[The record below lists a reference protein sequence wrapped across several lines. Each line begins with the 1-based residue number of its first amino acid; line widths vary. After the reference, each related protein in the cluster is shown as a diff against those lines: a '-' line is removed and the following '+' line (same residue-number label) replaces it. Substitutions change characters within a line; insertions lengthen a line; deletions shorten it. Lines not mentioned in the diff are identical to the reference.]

1 MSQRTSALYNLINNP
16 IIYII
21 FQKIMS
27 GTSFRKKIIIKNI
40 KNKNFNVLDIG
51 CGPAEILQYIPNVN
65 YDGFDIDKRSID
77 YAKNKYKRKN
87 HNFFC
92 KRFGKKE
99 LKQLPEFDF
108 VILFGILHHLNNL
121 EIKRLLQLCKKKM
134 KKNSRLIT
142 EDPIFIRRQN
152 FIAKFL
158 ITKDRGLNV
167 RMKEEYLNLLK
178 KHFRKVSSKI
188 THQFFI
194 PYTWFSMICKK

>member
-1 MSQRTSALYNLINNP
+1 MSQRTSVLYNLINNP
-16 IIYII
+16 IVYII

-40 KNKNFNVLDIG
+40 KNKKLNVLDIG
-51 CGPAEILQYIPNVN
+51 CGPAEILEYIPNVT
-65 YDGFDIDKRSID
+65 YYGFDIDKRSID
-77 YAKNKYKRKN
+77 YAKNKYRGKN
-87 HNFFC
+87 HYFFC

-99 LKQLPEFDF
+99 LKKLPKFDF

-121 EIKRLLQLCKKKM
+121 EIKKLLQLCKKKM
-134 KKNSRLIT
+134 KKNSRLLT
-142 EDPIFIRRQN
+142 EDPIFIKRQN

-158 ITKDRGLNV
+158 ITKDRGMNV
-167 RMKEEYLNLLK
+167 RIKEEYLNLLK
-178 KHFRKVSSKI
+178 KHFRNVSSKV

>member
-65 YDGFDIDKRSID
+65 YYGFDIDRRSID

-108 VILFGILHHLNNL
+108 VILFRILHHLNNL
-121 EIKRLLQLCKKKM
+121 KIK
-134 KKNSRLIT
+134 
-142 EDPIFIRRQN
+142 
-152 FIAKFL
+152 
-158 ITKDRGLNV
+158 
-167 RMKEEYLNLLK
+167 
-178 KHFRKVSSKI
+178 
-188 THQFFI
+188 
-194 PYTWFSMICKK
+194 